1 MDLFHDGDDDDD
13 AFEFLFLANQG
24 GTRMRLVCGCHI
36 WNMTCTT
43 FFCLRMNDMHN
54 LSWKFRGCFGS
65 ILKEGLRLKWPLMFL
80 VKIGSNSNGMVHL
93 FLALIIGK
101 WCKKFLGLL
110 YNIQFFI
117 WLISCAIFITGSLIF
132 NISQPSQTLFFIDII
147 LILILLFIT
156 LSLSEIFSLD
166 SHTSSK
172 AHLFI

>member
-1 MDLFHDGDDDDD
+1 MG
-13 AFEFLFLANQG
+13 
-24 GTRMRLVCGCHI
+24 LVCGCHI

-80 VKIGSNSNGMVHL
+80 VKIGPNSNGMVHL

-132 NISQPSQTLFFIDII
+132 NISQTLFFIGII

-156 LSLSEIFSLD
+156 LSLSEICSLD

-172 AHLFI
+172 AHLLFHQKKKKKHTCLFRNCLFSISYLYNIYQKI